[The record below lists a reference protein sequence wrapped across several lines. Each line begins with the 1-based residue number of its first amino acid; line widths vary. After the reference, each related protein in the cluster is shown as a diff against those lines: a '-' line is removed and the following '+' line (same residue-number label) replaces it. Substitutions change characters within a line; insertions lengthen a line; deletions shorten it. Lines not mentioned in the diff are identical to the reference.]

1 MARRAR
7 PAAMTP
13 DEFRALLDA
22 SGLTQAAA
30 AVQLGVTG
38 ATVFNWLE
46 GHTPITADRAA
57 LIRALIR
64 PEGH

>member
-1 MARRAR
+1 MGRRPR
-7 PAAMTP
+7 PAVMTP

-30 AVQLGVTG
+30 AVRLGVAG

-46 GHTPITADRAA
+46 GHTLITADRAA

-64 PEGH
+64 PDGR